1 MTSSAVS
8 EITLTLGLA
17 NPSVW
22 PESPTLRAKPPSPPN
37 AVSIPMSGLPSSL
50 STLPTPL
57 SDITSS
63 ASGNL
68 VPTSG
73 LPPSDDGTKGPA
85 NVSAPD
91 KAMPVAP
98 GTDTGVVGNMPS
110 PPKGTP
116 QLPKN
121 LPSPHNVMPSPQNVA
136 TSPPTGMPEMAGM
149 SGVPTPKIGGPASSG
164 VRTTLNNGQTR
175 SGVGG
180 VETSAGQIGNNG
192 GLTSHMFSPFLAI
205 ISILAGL
212 QF

>member
-37 AVSIPMSGLPSSL
+37 AVSIPM
-50 STLPTPL
+50 
-57 SDITSS
+57 
-63 ASGNL
+63 N
-68 VPTSG
+68 
-73 LPPSDDGTKGPA
+73 
-85 NVSAPD
+85 